1 MMLPTDPF
9 NIIIGGVGGQ
19 GNVLASMIL
28 GRMLVSRGAMVT
40 IGETYGASQRG
51 GSVMSH
57 LRVSAGDQ
65 FSPIIPEGTCHLLVA
80 LEPIEGLRMLAPYGN
95 PGVMTVVN
103 TRPIQ
108 PLAVLSGNAVYPDLS
123 IILAKIGELSRRVW
137 TLNATEMA
145 LRLGDPIFAN
155 MIMLGALSALEV
167 LPLDRLIFE
176 KTIAGL
182 FPAERLPVNLEAFDQ
197 GREAV
202 RELDKDVAT

>member
-1 MMLPTDPF
+1 MILPVDPY

-28 GRMLVSRGAMVT
+28 GRMLVSQGGMVT

-57 LRVSAGDQ
+57 LRVSTKDQ
-65 FSPIIPEGTCHLLVA
+65 FSPIIPEGKCHLLVA

-108 PLAVLSGNAVYPDLS
+108 PLSVLSGNAVYPDLS
-123 IILAKIGELSRRVW
+123 IILAKIGELSQRVW
-137 TLNATEMA
+137 TLNATEIA
-145 LRLGDPIFAN
+145 LGMGDPIFAN

-176 KTIAGL
+176 KTLADL

-202 RELDKDVAT
+202 REMV

>member
-1 MMLPTDPF
+1 MILPVDPY

-28 GRMLVSRGAMVT
+28 GRMLVSQGGIVT

-57 LRVSAGDQ
+57 LRVSTKDQ
-65 FSPIIPEGTCHLLVA
+65 FSPIIPEGKCHLLVA

-108 PLAVLSGNAVYPDLS
+108 PLAVLSGKAVYPDLS
-123 IILAKIGELSRRVW
+123 IILAKIGELSQRVW
-137 TLNATEMA
+137 TLNATEIA
-145 LRLGDPIFAN
+145 LRMGDPIFAN
-155 MIMLGALSALEV
+155 MIMLGAMSALEV
-167 LPLDRLIFE
+167 LPLDRSIFE
-176 KTIAGL
+176 KTIADL

-197 GREAV
+197 GKEAV
-202 RELDKDVAT
+202 REMV